1 MRWVNEKLRA
11 QDGCEFEHF
20 FSTTPGDL
28 VQVRAGVRIGVRV
41 RVRILLATELV
52 QAGIFSQI
60 ATPLFY
66 SGEFRK
72 VPQPKPPPPLALP
85 HASSACPALLFTDC
99 RAQLSVSL
107 ISESFASNSSFGSKA
122 SSKTKQGGIDLK
134 NLGIGS
140 GRSGDGSGRS
150 GDVGS

>member
-1 MRWVNEKLRA
+1 M
-11 QDGCEFEHF
+11 G
-20 FSTTPGDL
+20 
-28 VQVRAGVRIGVRV
+28 IRV

-72 VPQPKPPPPLALP
+72 VPQLKALLP
-85 HASSACPALLFTDC
+85 HPSTSACPALLFTDC

>member
-1 MRWVNEKLRA
+1 MKLVIVHAINEA
-11 QDGCEFEHF
+11 EDGCEFEHF

-28 VQVRAGVRIGVRV
+28 VQ
-41 RVRILLATELV
+41 
-52 QAGIFSQI
+52 AGIFSQI
-60 ATPLFY
+60 ATPQFY

-72 VPQPKPPPPLALP
+72 
-85 HASSACPALLFTDC
+85 
-99 RAQLSVSL
+99 LSVSL

-140 GRSGDGSGRS
+140 GRSGD
-150 GDVGS
+150 VGS

>member
-1 MRWVNEKLRA
+1 M
-11 QDGCEFEHF
+11 
-20 FSTTPGDL
+20 
-28 VQVRAGVRIGVRV
+28 
-41 RVRILLATELV
+41 

-72 VPQPKPPPPLALP
+72 VPQPSATFPCFPPTRLMRA
-85 HASSACPALLFTDC
+85 PALLCTDC